1 MRVLRATTAT
11 NGDVAGDYTAGVPG
25 ELVYLG
31 LVCATDRNDPDGGC
45 GCGRGFSGLNS
56 ARATTTAVVADVPLS
71 EVEVREAYRSGLTG
85 QGWINSRMSEAEVD
99 EFLDEVVGVVT
110 RIAEHF
116 SVGTV
121 LGRRL
126 DQVVSRGFSLRHV
139 VA

>member
-11 NGDVAGDYTAGVPG
+11 NGDVAGDYAAGVPG

-31 LVCATDRNDPDGGC
+31 LVCATDRKDPDGGC

-71 EVEVREAYRSGLTG
+71 ETEVREAYRSGLTA
-85 QGWINSRMSEAEVD
+85 QGWINPRMSETEVG

-110 RIAEHF
+110 HIAEHF
-116 SVGTV
+116 QVGTV

-126 DQVVSRGFSLRHV
+126 DQVVSRGFSLHDA

>member
-11 NGDVAGDYTAGVPG
+11 NGDVAGDYMAGTPG

-45 GCGRGFSGLNS
+45 GCGRGFSGLSS
-56 ARATTTAVVADVPLS
+56 ARATTTAVVAEVSLS
-71 EVEVREAYRSGLTG
+71 PADVREAYRSGLTA
-85 QGWINSRMSEAEVD
+85 QGWIDERMSEADVTA
-99 EFLDEVVGVVT
+99 FLDEVVGVAT
-110 RIAEHF
+110 AIAQHF
-116 SVGTV
+116 RPGTV

-126 DQVVSRGFSLRHV
+126 EQVVSRGFSLRDM

>member
-31 LVCATDRNDPDGGC
+31 LVCASDRNDPDGGC
-45 GCGRGFSGLNS
+45 GCGRGFSGLSS

-71 EVEVREAYRSGLTG
+71 EAEVREAYRSGLAR
-85 QGWINSRMSEAEVD
+85 QGWISSRMSQSEVD

-110 RIAEHF
+110 HIAEHF
-116 SVGTV
+116 RPGTV

-126 DQVVSRGFSLRHV
+126 DSVVSRGFSLRDA